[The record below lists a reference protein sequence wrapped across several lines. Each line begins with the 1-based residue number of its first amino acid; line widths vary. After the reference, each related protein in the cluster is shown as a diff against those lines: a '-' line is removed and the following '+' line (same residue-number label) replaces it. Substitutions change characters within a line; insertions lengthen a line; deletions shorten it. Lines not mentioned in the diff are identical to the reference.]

1 MKQQTIDRVVKE
13 LNRSIRFYQR
23 KLTHQPE
30 LKYKRILSD
39 LATVKSAI
47 KECEGEFDVEVEIYG
62 TLENRG
68 QVYPEFTK
76 ALNKA
81 RLDMDGDGYGKIWLS
96 SIEEREEELAMEE
109 EQMAMQLAGLMEA
122 FGY

>member
-23 KLTHQPE
+23 KFTHQPE
-30 LKYKRILSD
+30 LKYQLILSD

-47 KECEGEFDVEVEIYG
+47 KECEGESDVEVELYG

-68 QVYPEFTK
+68 KLYPEFTK

-96 SIEEREEELAMEE
+96 SIEECEEELARKKDKW
-109 EQMAMQLAGLMEA
+109 QCNLPD
-122 FGY
+122 